1 MEQLVQTMTA
11 GAISVLA
18 VLVGAVFSYLREY
31 LTAKT
36 RATKLSMKSEQ
47 FQTIVNVSDT
57 AVRFVEQTFKDIKG
71 EEKLNAALDFVVQE
85 LQKLNIKMTKTEL
98 LPIVESAVH
107 GLQTTYLSV
116 VDELTKKQE
125 HEVNIQEHE
134 IDIEE

>member
-1 MEQLVQTMTA
+1 MEQLVQTMIA
-11 GAISVLA
+11 GAISTFT
-18 VLVGAVFSYLREY
+18 VLVGLVFTYLREY

-36 RATKLSMKSEQ
+36 RATKLSMKAEQ

-116 VDELTKKQE
+116 VDEMTKKQE
-125 HEVNIQEHE
+125 HEVNI
-134 IDIEE
+134 EE